1 MTFFTELEQKVSQFI
16 WKHKGPQ
23 AAKAVLRKKNGAGG
37 INIPDFRL
45 KCKATWCWH
54 KNEYR
59 PMELRQKTQK
69 KTHASMGTL
78 VLTEEARI
86 YNGAKTGYSIN
97 GAGKT
102 GPQFPWTTQ

>member
-1 MTFFTELEQKVSQFI
+1 
-16 WKHKGPQ
+16 
-23 AAKAVLRKKNGAGG
+23 
-37 INIPDFRL
+37 
-45 KCKATWCWH
+45 
-54 KNEYR
+54 
-59 PMELRQKTQK
+59 MELRQKTQK

-102 GPQFPWTTQ
+102 GPATCRRTKSEYSLTPNTVHKNQLKMG